1 MKRIAL
7 LGSTGSI
14 GLSTL
19 EVVGG
24 HQEAFSVDLL
34 CAGSQY
40 QVLANQIRAFRPALA
55 GIASQD
61 AFVSLCET
69 LGVDPKS
76 RLFQGT
82 RLLCGN
88 DEIVSALRESKAELV
103 VAAVVGMAG
112 LPGVLAALESGKDV
126 ALANKE
132 SLVVAGSL
140 VVEQARERGVRLIPV
155 DSEHSAIFQVL
166 QGVPRGDLRSVIL
179 TASGGPFLKT
189 PKEEFSSITP
199 ERALKHPKWNM
210 GAKISIDSAT
220 LMNKALEVIE
230 ARWLFDVAPSE
241 IEVIV
246 HPQSII
252 HSMIRLKDETV
263 LAQLSEPDMKGPIAY
278 ALTYPDGRLDRVM
291 RPLDFA
297 AVKELTFQSV
307 DNERFPSINRAL
319 ECLQGARGACATLNA
334 ANEVAVQEFLN
345 GSISFPSI
353 YKVIDMTLE
362 RCGHEGYT
370 SLEELES
377 LCERASEWARQTARS
392 VRK

>member
-14 GLSTL
+14 GVSTL
-19 EVVGG
+19 EVIGG
-24 HQEAFSVDLL
+24 NRDRFEIEILFAGSQAEALAAQIRDFRPRIAGLANPEAFSVL
-34 CAGSQY
+34 CS
-40 QVLANQIRAFRPALA
+40 
-55 GIASQD
+55 
-61 AFVSLCET
+61 T
-69 LGVDPKS
+69 LGVSTVNPVWE
-76 RLFQGT
+76 GT
-82 RLLCGN
+82 QLICGSDALCAAVRG
-88 DEIVSALRESKAELV
+88 SAADLV

-132 SLVVAGSL
+132 SLVVAGAL
-140 VVEQARERGVRLIPV
+140 VLEAAKRSGAKLIPV

-166 QGVPRGDLRSVIL
+166 QGIKPDDLTSVIL
-179 TASGGPFLKT
+179 TASGGPFLQT
-189 PKEEFSSITP
+189 PRAEFAGITP

-230 ARWLFDVAPSE
+230 ARWLFDVTADA

-278 ALTYPDGRLDRVM
+278 ALTYPEGRLNRVM
-291 RPLDFA
+291 KPLDFA
-297 AVKELTFQSV
+297 RLKELTFLPV
-307 DNERFPSINRAL
+307 DHEKFPSIRRAL
-319 ECLQGARGACATLNA
+319 ECLRGARGASAVFNA
-334 ANEVAVQEFLN
+334 ANEVAVAEFLN
-345 GSISFPSI
+345 GSIPFPSI
-353 YKVIDMTLE
+353 YEVIDTCLE
-362 RCGHEGYT
+362 RLGGEGYT
-370 SLEELES
+370 TLVELED
-377 LCERASEWARQTARS
+377 LCRATTEWARQTARS
-392 VRK
+392 IRH

>member
-14 GLSTL
+14 GVSTL
-19 EVVGG
+19 DVIAHNKE
-24 HQEAFSVDLL
+24 HFSVEILV
-34 CAGSQY
+34 AGSQSEA
-40 QVLANQIRAFRPALA
+40 LANQIRTFRPSVAGLA
-55 GIASQD
+55 DRD
-61 AFVSLCET
+61 AFVALCAT
-69 LGVDPKS
+69 LGVSGAQPTWE
-76 RLFQGT
+76 GT
-82 RLLCGN
+82 KLICGA
-88 DEIVSALRESKAELV
+88 EAISAAVRESAADLV

-132 SLVVAGSL
+132 SLVVAGAL
-140 VVEQARERGVRLIPV
+140 VIEAAQGSGARLIPV

-166 QGVPRGDLRSVIL
+166 QGIQPRDLRSVIL
-179 TASGGPFLKT
+179 TASGGPFLHT
-189 PKEEFSSITP
+189 SRAEFDTITP

-230 ARWLFDVAPSE
+230 ARWLFDVTPDA

-252 HSMIRLKDETV
+252 HSMIRLRDETV

-278 ALTYPDGRLDRVM
+278 ALTFPEGRLDRVM
-291 RPLDFA
+291 KPLDFGRL
-297 AVKELTFQSV
+297 KELTFLPV
-307 DNERFPSINRAL
+307 DHEKFPSIRRAL
-319 ECLQGARGACATLNA
+319 QCLQGARGASAVFNA
-334 ANEVAVQEFLN
+334 ANEVAVAEFLN
-345 GSISFPSI
+345 RSITFPSI
-353 YKVIDMTLE
+353 YEVIDTCLD
-362 RCGHEGYT
+362 RFGGEGYAT
-370 SLEELES
+370 LGELED
-377 LCERASEWARQTARS
+377 LCRRVTEWARQTARS

>member
-24 HQEAFSVDLL
+24 HREAFSVDLL

-40 QVLANQIRAFRPALA
+40 RELANQIRTFRPSLA
-55 GIASQD
+55 GLASES
-61 AFVSLCET
+61 AFFSLCET

-76 RLFQGT
+76 RAFQDT
-82 RLLCGN
+82 RLLCGG
-88 DEIVSALRESKAELV
+88 DELVSAVRESNADLV

-140 VVEQARERGVRLIPV
+140 VVEKARERGVRLIPV

-278 ALTYPDGRLDRVM
+278 ALQYPEGRLDRVM
-291 RPLDFA
+291 RPLDFT
-297 AVKELTFQSV
+297 AVRELTFHAV
-307 DNERFPSINRAL
+307 DNERFPSIDRAL
-319 ECLQGARGACATLNA
+319 ECLQGARGACAVFNA

-345 GSISFPSI
+345 GSIPFSSI
-353 YKVIDMTLE
+353 YKVIDKTLE
-362 RCGHEGYT
+362 RCGHQGYG
-370 SLEELES
+370 SLQELES
-377 LCERASEWARQTARS
+377 LCERASEWARQTACS

>member
-1 MKRIAL
+1 MRRVAL

-19 EVVGG
+19 EVVGKNP
-24 HQEAFSVDLL
+24 EAFSIELL
-34 CAGSQY
+34 CAGSQHT
-40 QVLANQIRAFRPALA
+40 VLAEQIRAFRPALA
-55 GIASQD
+55 GLANES
-61 AFVSLCET
+61 AFVALCDE
-69 LGVDPKS
+69 LGVDSSS
-76 RLFQGT
+76 RIFQGT
-82 RLLCGN
+82 KLLCGS
-88 DEIVSALRESKAELV
+88 DEITAAIRESRAELV

-112 LPGVLAALESGKDV
+112 LPGVLAALDSGKDV

-140 VVEQARERGVRLIPV
+140 VVERARQRGAKLIPV

-166 QGVPRGDLRSVIL
+166 QGVPRGDLRSLIL
-179 TASGGPFLKT
+179 TASGGPFLRT
-189 PKEEFSSITP
+189 PKAEFSSITP

-230 ARWLFDVAPSE
+230 ARWLFDVAPSD

-278 ALTYPDGRLDRVM
+278 ALTYPHGRLERVM
-291 RPLDFA
+291 KPLDFRT
-297 AVKELTFQSV
+297 VKELTFDAV
-307 DNERFPSINRAL
+307 DNEKFPSITRAL
-319 ECLQGARGACATLNA
+319 ECLQGASGACAVFNA
-334 ANEVAVQEFLN
+334 ANEVAVGEFLN

-353 YKVIDMTLE
+353 YGIIDTTLE
-362 RCGHEGYT
+362 RCGHEGYA

-377 LCERASEWARQTARS
+377 LCKRATEWARQTACS